1 MFPPSHSNVKGRHYF
16 SIFMVTRLTIY
27 KCQNDNTI
35 VMDSAY
41 SPSAHPIV
49 VLAFESVYRLLT
61 FYHVWDFVLSTY
73 DTYGKEVFAQV
84 SSHSFKEKDVFTFLL
99 FAAFRRHRDRRSC
112 RSRVFRVS
120 ELEPVRFVDA
130 IEAS

>member
-41 SPSAHPIV
+41 
-49 VLAFESVYRLLT
+49 YRPADSQTDQPMDGPAYPL
-61 FYHVWDFVLSTY
+61 
-73 DTYGKEVFAQV
+73 
-84 SSHSFKEKDVFTFLL
+84 
-99 FAAFRRHRDRRSC
+99 
-112 RSRVFRVS
+112 
-120 ELEPVRFVDA
+120 
-130 IEAS
+130 IEMHGRI

>member
-41 SPSAHPIV
+41 CCSKRRREKRREAE
-49 VLAFESVYRLLT
+49 LK
-61 FYHVWDFVLSTY
+61 
-73 DTYGKEVFAQV
+73 GKKKEV
-84 SSHSFKEKDVFTFLL
+84 S
-99 FAAFRRHRDRRSC
+99 
-112 RSRVFRVS
+112 
-120 ELEPVRFVDA
+120 
-130 IEAS
+130 